1 MTLIQQLFAALLLV
15 PAYSSLPAAPGAIV
29 LQHDH
34 FREAESGNLH
44 RLFAGVTAHD
54 RAFAPPHPYELGPP
68 VAWMTAGAG
77 PGPELA
83 AKSPR
88 SWWERFPHKVIWL
101 YAVLSGL
108 ASGVVFFLWR
118 GWSAN
123 RQCLA
128 QQAFALRLL
137 VSQEQDR
144 KRIAA
149 ELHDGLGQ
157 NLILIK
163 NRAELGLKS
172 LVDGEQAADHL
183 KEISALASQSLAETR
198 EIAYD
203 LRPHQLD
210 SLGLTKA
217 LKAMISH
224 TARAAGL
231 KLALELE
238 PMDGG
243 LKTDFEIHLYRIVQ
257 ESLNNIVKHA
267 AASEIRI
274 DLRKTA
280 DRLWVRIQDDGCGLP
295 VTPKPH
301 EPAYGS
307 GFGLVTIAE
316 RVKLLRG
323 WHRWE
328 SAPGQGTTLAVEIP
342 LTEGSQL

>member
-15 PAYSSLPAAPGAIV
+15 PACSSLPTAPIVVV
-29 LQHDH
+29 LQHCH
-34 FREAESGNLH
+34 FREVESGNLH
-44 RLFAGVTAHD
+44 RRFAGVTAHD
-54 RAFAPPHPYELGPP
+54 RALAPPPRYELGPP
-68 VAWMTAGAG
+68 VAWMTAGLG

-101 YAVLSGL
+101 YALLSGF
-108 ASGVVFFLWR
+108 ASGVMFFLWR

-123 RQCLA
+123 RQRLV
-128 QQAFALRLL
+128 QEAFALRLL

-149 ELHDGLGQ
+149 GLHDGLGQ
-157 NLILIK
+157 NLLLIK

-172 LVDGEQAADHL
+172 LVDGELAALHL

-203 LRPHQLD
+203 LRPHHLD

-217 LKAMISH
+217 LRAMINH

-243 LKTDFEIHLYRIVQ
+243 LTTDFEIHLYRIVQ

-267 AASEIRI
+267 AASEIKI
-274 DLRKTA
+274 DLKKTA
-280 DRLWVRIQDDGCGLP
+280 NRVWVRIQDDGCGL
-295 VTPKPH
+295 T
-301 EPAYGS
+301 
-307 GFGLVTIAE
+307 L
-316 RVKLLRG
+316 
-323 WHRWE
+323 
-328 SAPGQGTTLAVEIP
+328 SAPPRARR
-342 LTEGSQL
+342 